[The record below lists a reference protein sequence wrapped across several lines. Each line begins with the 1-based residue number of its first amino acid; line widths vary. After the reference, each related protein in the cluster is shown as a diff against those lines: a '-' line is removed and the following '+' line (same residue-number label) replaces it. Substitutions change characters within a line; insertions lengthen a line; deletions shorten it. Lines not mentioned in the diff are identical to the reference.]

1 MFSLFAQNISNN
13 AIRSKGCAAFAEMLD
28 SNTTLK
34 TLSLKGN
41 CRHRGWLKRI
51 IFSCLLLCLSCVT
64 VMTCD
69 QVVAS
74 NVQLS
79 TGYNVLSICCNCNNL
94 L

>member
-1 MFSLFAQNISNN
+1 MFSLSAQNISNN

-41 CRHRGWLKRI
+41 CRHRGGLTSMI
-51 IFSCLLLCLSCVT
+51 CSCLLLYPLC

-79 TGYNVLSICCNCNNL
+79 TGYNVLSMCCNCNNL